1 MTTKSIICSTVLAMA
16 AITAGNA
23 SAGTRQAA
31 SCPTDTASIEAA
43 HADSLA
49 AALKDI
55 AGTWQYKS
63 PAVEAKGKN
72 VISRLGKPIAKS
84 KIKKKLGK
92 AFDKLKLKSMG
103 AALELT
109 DDGKCSVKLPG
120 HDFSGRYTYDASTS
134 QITLFWHDIPIKARL
149 ARKGGKE
156 CQLLFDTDKVLAA
169 FQLLS
174 AFSHNPA
181 VKMLA
186 TLANNYTDVM
196 IGFSLKRR

>member
-1 MTTKSIICSTVLAMA
+1 MTTKSIICSTVLAVA
-16 AITAGNA
+16 TITASNA
-23 SAGTRQAA
+23 TAGTRQA
-31 SCPTDTASIEAA
+31 SFPTDTAALEAA

-92 AFDKLKLKSMG
+92 AFDKLKLKSVG

-109 DDGKCSVKLPG
+109 DDGKCSVQLPG

>member
-23 SAGTRQAA
+23 AAGTRQA
-31 SCPTDTASIEAA
+31 SCPDDTAAIEAA
-43 HADSLA
+43 NADSLT

-109 DDGKCSVKLPG
+109 TDGKCRVKLPG
-120 HDFSGRYTYDASTS
+120 HDFSGRYTYDASTL

-156 CQLLFDTDKVLAA
+156 CQLLFDIDKVLAA